1 MPSYHLHIRG
11 QVQGVGFRPFVYR
24 LAQQYNLQG
33 SVSNGTDGVHIFV
46 NAPLEVFSRF
56 REDISRQAPLMARIT
71 AVDWQET
78 AAADYPGF
86 SIVESAVHADRN
98 VLISPDFGLCA
109 ACREELWDANNRRY
123 QFPFITCTQ
132 CGPRLSVI
140 DNIPYDRVYT
150 TMAPF
155 IMCPACREE
164 YETVTDRR
172 YFSQTNACSCCGP
185 QLQLS
190 SGRAEDT
197 ADPVGAVVS
206 WLQSGAIVAV
216 KGVGGFLLMCDAC
229 NAEAIGRL
237 RTRKNRPRKPLALLY
252 PDMARIEADVQLSE
266 GARAALQHSS
276 FPIVLCPLRMP
287 PASALPIDLIAPG
300 LNQLGLMLPNSPL
313 LDLLVTR
320 FGGPLVATSGNVSGS
335 PICYQDEQAAEQLSS
350 IADYLLSHDRAIAL
364 PQDDSV
370 YQFSRRHDQSILLRR
385 SRGLAPTY
393 WHTQGQPYPTALA
406 MGADMKSVLGI
417 SHQQN
422 IYLSQYLGDLGSYDS
437 QQQYEHVL
445 QHYLKL
451 TGCRPSVILHDLHP
465 AYVSTRLAR
474 TFEASERHAFQHH
487 KAHLAACL
495 FENDLLDSQEP
506 VLGVVWDGVGY
517 GEDGQIWGGEF
528 FRYQAG
534 QFLRAYHFDYF
545 DYLLGDKMS
554 LEPRLAAL
562 SVCKQAA
569 WAEEFL
575 RPKFTQ
581 QEWQLYN
588 RLLLQPAG
596 LQTSS
601 LGRLFDAA
609 ACLLGLGDRNTYEG
623 EAAIYVEQLAQQY
636 VHTHGPDQLDSYV
649 QAQASY
655 YRIPTHSIFQY
666 LLIDLKKGRDKA
678 YVAAKFHQTLV
689 QLVANVA
696 HYTGCTKL
704 AFSGG
709 VFQNGLLVDLLI
721 HQLSTGHQLF
731 FHRQV
736 SPNDEN
742 IALGQLALYFKSLH
756 P

>member
-1 MPSYHLHIRG
+1 MHSYHLHIRG

-24 LAQQYNLQG
+24 LAQQYGLRG
-33 SVSNGTDGVHIFV
+33 TVSNGTDGVHIHI
-46 NAPLEVFSRF
+46 NASPEVFGFF
-56 REDISRQAPLMARIT
+56 REDIYRRAPSMARIT
-71 AVDWQET
+71 AVDWTET
-78 AAADYPGF
+78 GAVDYADF
-86 SIVESAVHADRN
+86 SIVQSAVHDDRN
-98 VLISPDFGLCA
+98 VLLSPDFGLCA
-109 ACREELWDANNRRY
+109 ACREELWDAGNRRY

-132 CGPRLSVI
+132 CGPRLSVT
-140 DNIPYDRVYT
+140 DNIPYDRNYT

-155 IMCPACREE
+155 VMCESCQEE
-164 YETVTDRR
+164 YEAVTDRR
-172 YFSQTNACSCCGP
+172 YFSQTNSCGCCGP
-185 QLQLS
+185 QLATQAMS
-190 SGRAEDT
+190 APIT
-197 ADPVGAVVS
+197 DPVGAAVS

-216 KGVGGFLLMCDAC
+216 KGVGGFLLMCDAG
-229 NAEAIGRL
+229 NADAIGRL
-237 RTRKNRPRKPLALLY
+237 RERKNRPAKPLALLY
-252 PDMARIEADVQLSE
+252 PDIGRAEADVQLSE

-276 FPIVLCPLRMP
+276 FPIVLCPLQAS
-287 PASALPIDLIAPG
+287 PASALPTEVIAPG
-300 LNQLGLMLPNSPL
+300 LNQIGLMLPNSPL
-313 LDLLVTR
+313 LDLLASR
-320 FGGPLVATSGNVSGS
+320 FGDPLVATSGNVSGA
-335 PICYQDEQAAEQLSS
+335 PICYQNEQAAVQLSA
-350 IADYLLSHDRAIAL
+350 IADRILIHNRDIVM

-370 YQFSRRHDQSILLRR
+370 CRFSRIYDQRILIRR

-393 WHTQGQPYPTALA
+393 WHTQEQAYPTALA
-406 MGADMKSVLGI
+406 MGADMKSVFGI

-422 IYLSQYLGDLGSYDS
+422 IYLSQYLGNLGSYDS
-437 QQQYEHVL
+437 QQQYEQVL
-445 QHYLKL
+445 QHYLRL
-451 TGCRPSVILHDLHP
+451 TGCQPLVVLHDLHP
-465 AYVSTRLAR
+465 AYASTRLAR
-474 TFEASERHAFQHH
+474 TFEAAERHAFQHH

-495 FENDLLDSQEP
+495 FENDLLDSEEA

-528 FRYQAG
+528 FRYAAG

-569 WAEEFL
+569 WAEELL

-581 QEWQLYN
+581 QEWQLYT
-588 RLLLQPAG
+588 RLLSQPAG

-623 EAAIYVEQLAQQY
+623 EAATYVEQLAQQY
-636 VHTHGPDQLDSYV
+636 ISANGPDRVDSYV

-678 YVAAKFHQTLV
+678 YIAAKFHQTLV
-689 QLVANVA
+689 QIVDNVA
-696 HYTGCTKL
+696 RYTGCKKL

-709 VFQNGLLVDLLI
+709 VLQNGLLVDMLI
-721 HQLSTGHQLF
+721 HRLSASHQLF

-742 IALGQLALYFKSLH
+742 IALGQLALYLKNQR

>member
-1 MPSYHLHIRG
+1 MHSYHLHIRG

-24 LAQQYNLQG
+24 LAQQYGLQG
-33 SVSNGTDGVHIFV
+33 TVSNGTDGVHIFV
-46 NAPLEVFSRF
+46 NASPEVFSHF
-56 REDISRQAPLMARIT
+56 REDVCQQAPPMARIT
-71 AVDWQET
+71 AVDWSET
-78 AAADYPGF
+78 ANAAYAGF
-86 SIVESAVHADRN
+86 SIVASATYDDRN

-109 ACREELWDANNRRY
+109 ACREELWDTNNRRY

-140 DNIPYDRVYT
+140 ENIPYDRTYT
-150 TMAPF
+150 TMASF
-155 IMCPACREE
+155 VMCGPCREE
-164 YETVTDRR
+164 YEEVTNRR
-172 YFSQTNACSCCGP
+172 YFSQTNACNCCGP
-185 QLQLS
+185 QLAVFDPAELS
-190 SGRAEDT
+190 T
-197 ADPVGAVVS
+197 DPVDAVVS
-206 WLQSGAIVAV
+206 WLQSGAIVAI

-229 NAEAIGRL
+229 NAEAIARL
-237 RTRKNRPRKPLALLY
+237 RLRKNRPRKPLALLY
-252 PDMARIEADVQLSE
+252 PDMARAGADVLLSA
-266 GARAALQHSS
+266 GAKAALQHSS
-276 FPIVLCPLRMP
+276 YPIVLCPLQGS
-287 PASALPIDLIAPG
+287 PATPLPTELLAPG
-300 LNQLGLMLPNSPL
+300 LNQLGIMLPNSPL
-313 LDLLVTR
+313 LDLLATR

-335 PICYQDEQAAEQLSS
+335 PICYQNDQAVEQLSS
-350 IADYLLSHDRAIAL
+350 IADRLLVHNRDIVI

-370 YQFSRRHDQSILLRR
+370 CQFSRVYDQRILLRR

-393 WHTQGQPYPTALA
+393 WQAQNQPYPTVLA
-406 MGADMKSVLGI
+406 MGADMKSVFGI

-445 QHYLKL
+445 RHYLRL
-451 TGCRPSVILHDLHP
+451 TGCQPAIVLHDLHP
-465 AYVSTRLAR
+465 AYVSSQLAQ
-474 TFEASERHAFQHH
+474 TYAASERHAFQHH

-495 FENDLLDSQEP
+495 FENDLLDSEEAI
-506 VLGVVWDGVGY
+506 LGIVWDGLGY
-517 GEDGQIWGGEF
+517 GEDGQMWGGEF

-562 SVCKQAA
+562 SVCKQAI
-569 WAEEFL
+569 WAEELL
-575 RPKFTQ
+575 RPKFTH
-581 QEWQLYN
+581 QEWQLYT
-588 RLLLQPAG
+588 RLLSQPAG

-623 EAAIYVEQLAQQY
+623 ESAIYLEQLAQQY
-636 VHTHGPDQLDSYV
+636 VYTHGFDLLDTYV
-649 QAQASY
+649 QAEGSY

-666 LLIDLKKGRDKA
+666 LLIDLKKGRDRA

-689 QLVANVA
+689 QTVSNVA
-696 HYTGCTKL
+696 RYTGCTKL

-709 VFQNGLLVDLLI
+709 VFQNGLLVDMLI
-721 HQLSTGHQLF
+721 HQLSADHQLF
-731 FHRQV
+731 FHKQV

>member
-1 MPSYHLHIRG
+1 MHSYHLHIRG

-24 LAQQYNLQG
+24 LAQQYGLQG
-33 SVSNGTDGVHIFV
+33 SVSNGTDGVHILV
-46 NAPLEVFSRF
+46 NAMPEDFSRF
-56 REDISRQAPLMARIT
+56 REDICRQAPSMARIT
-71 AVDWQET
+71 AVDWSET
-78 AAADYPGF
+78 AAADYAGF
-86 SIVESAVHADRN
+86 SIVASAAHDKRD

-123 QFPFITCTQ
+123 QFPFTTCTQ
-132 CGPRLSVI
+132 CGPRLSI
-140 DNIPYDRVYT
+140 IENIPYDREFT

-155 IMCPACREE
+155 VMCEPCREE
-164 YETVTDRR
+164 YEAITDRR
-172 YFSQTNACSCCGP
+172 YFSQTNACSSCGP
-185 QLQLS
+185 QL
-190 SGRAEDT
+190 
-197 ADPVGAVVS
+197 AVYGQSATTTDLIGEVAA

-216 KGVGGFLLMCDAC
+216 KGVGGFLLLCDAC

-237 RTRKNRPRKPLALLY
+237 RKRKNRPRKPLALLY
-252 PDMARIEADVQLSE
+252 PDLACIEADVLLSE
-266 GARAALQHSS
+266 GAIAALQHSS
-276 FPIVLCPLRMP
+276 FPIVLCPLRAT
-287 PASALPIDLIAPG
+287 PASPLPMELIAPG
-300 LNQLGLMLPNSPL
+300 LHQLGLMLPNSPL
-313 LDLLVTR
+313 LDLLAGR
-320 FGGPLVATSGNVSGS
+320 FGGPLVATSGNVSGA
-335 PICYQDEQAAEQLSS
+335 PICYQNEQAATHLSS
-350 IADYLLSHDRAIAL
+350 IADRLLVHNRDIVI

-370 YQFSRRHDQSILLRR
+370 CRFSRINDQRILLRR

-393 WHTQGQPYPTALA
+393 WHARAQAYPTVLA
-406 MGADMKSVLGI
+406 MGADMKSVFGI

-437 QQQYEHVL
+437 QQQYEYVL

-451 TGCRPSVILHDLHP
+451 TGCQPLVILHDLHP
-465 AYVSTRLAR
+465 AYVSTRLAH
-474 TFEASERHAFQHH
+474 TLEASERHAFQHH

-495 FENDLLDSQEP
+495 FENDLLDGEEA

-562 SVCKQAA
+562 SACKQAA
-569 WAEEFL
+569 WAEELL

-581 QEWQLYN
+581 QEWQLYT
-588 RLLLQPAG
+588 RLLSQQAG

-601 LGRLFDAA
+601 VGRLFDAV

-636 VHTHGPDQLDSYV
+636 VQANGFDPIDSYV

-655 YRIPTHSIFQY
+655 YRIPTYSIFQY

-678 YVAAKFHQTLV
+678 YIAAKFHRTLV
-689 QLVANVA
+689 QIVENVA
-696 HYTGCTKL
+696 RYTGCTKL

-709 VFQNGLLVDLLI
+709 VFQNGLLADMLI
-721 HQLSTGHQLF
+721 DRLSAGHQLF

-742 IALGQLALYFKSLH
+742 IALGQLALYFKSLR

>member
-24 LAQQYNLQG
+24 LAQEYGLQG
-33 SVSNGTDGVHIFV
+33 SVSNGTDGVHIYI
-46 NAPLEVFSRF
+46 NASPAVFSRF
-56 REDISRQAPLMARIT
+56 REDISRQAPPMARIT
-71 AVDWQET
+71 SADWRET
-78 AAADYPGF
+78 AAADYHDF
-86 SIVESAVHADRN
+86 SIVESTAHDDRN

-109 ACREELWDANNRRY
+109 ACREELWDADNRRY

-140 DNIPYDRVYT
+140 DNIPYDRVFT

-155 IMCPACREE
+155 VMCRACREE
-164 YETVTDRR
+164 YEMVTDRR
-172 YFSQTNACSCCGP
+172 YFSQTNACSFCGP
-185 QLQLS
+185 QLQPS

-335 PICYQDEQAAEQLSS
+335 PICYRDEQAVEQLSS
-350 IADYLLSHDRAIAL
+350 IADHLLSHDRAIVM

-370 YQFSRRHDQSILLRR
+370 YQFSRRHDQPILLRR

-393 WHTQGQPYPTALA
+393 WHSQEQPYPTALA
-406 MGADMKSVLGI
+406 MGADMKSVFGI

-445 QHYLKL
+445 QHYLKF
-451 TGCRPSVILHDLHP
+451 TGCRPPVILHDLHP

-474 TFEASERHAFQHH
+474 TFEASERYAFQHH

-495 FENDLLDSQEP
+495 FENVLLDSREP

-569 WAEEFL
+569 WAEELL

-581 QEWQLYN
+581 QEWQLYT
-588 RLLLQPAG
+588 RLLSQPAG

-636 VHTHGPDQLDSYV
+636 IHANGPDQLDSYV

-696 HYTGCTKL
+696 RYTGCTKL

-721 HQLSTGHQLF
+721 HQLSTGYQLF

-742 IALGQLALYFKSLH
+742 IALGQLALYFKSS
-756 P
+756 PS